1 MNGNSLNGKI
11 ISATKWSSI
20 TEVVSKLVTPITQM
34 ILARMI
40 APEEFGIIATVTM
53 VVSFVDMF
61 TDAGFQKYLI
71 QHQFKDEEE
80 KHRFANVA
88 FLTNLAISLLL
99 WTLIIIFSNE
109 VAILVGN
116 AGLGNVIAIACIQ
129 LPITAFSSI
138 QMALYK
144 RDFNFRILFKV
155 RMVTILIPLLVSI
168 PLALLGFS
176 FWSLIIGT
184 ITMQFLN
191 SIILTISSNW
201 KPTLYFEKN
210 VLKEMLSFSLWSLM
224 ESVSIWLTTWI
235 DVFIIGSLVSQ
246 YYLGIYK
253 NSLSIVNALMA
264 LVTSSII
271 PVLFS
276 VLSRLQNDDKQFL
289 EVFLKVQKIVA
300 ILIIPLGTVVYLY
313 SDFITLVL
321 LGENWIEAKDIIG
334 NWALTSAIMV
344 VLSNLCSEVYR
355 AKGRPKL
362 SLFAQLSHLIVL
374 IPVCLISSHYG
385 FWTLVYTRSWVRLE
399 LVIVNMF
406 LMRLVIGIPVLKIL
420 KNVGPPIVS
429 ALFMGI
435 FKFFIE
441 GLFFGF
447 AGIIISIL
455 FCFLVYFV
463 ILILFPSVR
472 SDFKIYLKL
481 LKVRLHH

>member
-1 MNGNSLNGKI
+1 MNGNLNSKI
-11 ISATKWSSI
+11 VSATKWSSI
-20 TEVVSKLVTPITQM
+20 TEIISKLVTPITQM
-34 ILARMI
+34 ILARLI

-80 KHRFANVA
+80 KQRFANVA
-88 FLTNLAISLLL
+88 FLTNLAISLMLWILL
-99 WTLIIIFSNE
+99 IVFSNE
-109 VAILVGN
+109 VANLVGN
-116 AGLGNVIAIACIQ
+116 PGLGNVIAIACIQ

-155 RMVTILIPLLVSI
+155 RMVAILIPLLVSI

-184 ITMQFLN
+184 ITMQILN
-191 SIILTISSNW
+191 SIILTIRSNW
-201 KPTLYFEKN
+201 KPKLYFELT
-210 VLKEMLSFSLWSLM
+210 VLKEMLSFSVWSLM
-224 ESVSIWLTTWI
+224 ESISIWLTTWI

-264 LVTSSII
+264 LITSSVV

-276 VLSRLQNDDKQFL
+276 VLSRLQNDDKQFF

-300 ILIIPLGTVVYLY
+300 ILILPIGTVVYLY
-313 SDFITLVL
+313 SDYITLVL
-321 LGENWIEAKDIIG
+321 LGDKWIEAEDIIG

-355 AKGRPKL
+355 AKGKPKL

-385 FWTLVYTRSWVRLE
+385 FWTLVYARSWIRLE
-399 LVIVNMF
+399 LVVVNMF
-406 LMRLVIGIPVLKIL
+406 LMRFVIGFPVLKIF
-420 KNVGPPIVS
+420 KNIIPPIV
-429 ALFMGI
+429 AAIIMFA
-435 FKFFIE
+435 FNFFLE
-441 GLFFGF
+441 GLFVGF
-447 AGIIISIL
+447 AGKTISIL
-455 FCFLVYFV
+455 ICFLIYFV
-463 ILILFPSVR
+463 SLSLFPSVR
-472 SDFKIYLKL
+472 SDFRRYSKL
-481 LKVRLHH
+481 LKVSLPH